1 VVDDDHLAAGAR
13 RLAVLSDAVRRA
25 LYRSIVRQDEPV
37 GRDAAAKAVGVNR
50 RLAAFH
56 LDKLADAGLL
66 TTSYRRLTGREGP
79 GAGRPAK
86 LYSRAADEITVSVPP
101 RDYELAARVFTSA
114 IATIGDAATTA
125 VTESA
130 HGIGAELAAELADQE
145 RTSLDEQINCA
156 AKLLDR
162 LGYQPYHDT
171 ERELRLRNC
180 PFHRLAERH
189 REVVCTANLHLIRG
203 ALERLRANHLA
214 AELSPTAT
222 RCCVQITAQPLGG
235 C

>member
-1 VVDDDHLAAGAR
+1 VDDDSLATGVH
-13 RLAVLSDAVRRA
+13 RLAVLGDAVRRA
-25 LYRSIVRQDEPV
+25 LYRSVIGQDEPV
-37 GRDAAAKAVGVNR
+37 GRDAAANAVGINR

-66 TTSYRRLTGREGP
+66 TASYRRLTGRRGP

-86 LYSRAADEITVSVPP
+86 LYSRPADEITVSVPP

-114 IATIGDAATTA
+114 IATLGPAASSAVTDAAQRT
-125 VTESA
+125 
-130 HGIGAELAAELADQE
+130 GAELAADLADQD
-145 RTSLDEQINCA
+145 RTNVDEQITCA
-156 AKLLDR
+156 ATLLER
-162 LGYQPYHDT
+162 LGYQPYHDA

-214 AELSPTAT
+214 AELSQTAG
-222 RCCVQITAQPLGG
+222 RCCVHITAQPVGG
-235 C
+235 